1 MAAKIALIDGN
12 ALIHRAFHALPPLT
26 SPKGELVNA
35 TYGVA
40 SMLLKVLPELHP
52 EYAAA
57 AFDTPVPTFRHVD
70 FDAYKAHRGPAPEG
84 LSEQFARVHEFM
96 DAMGIATYHKDGFE
110 ADDVLGTLAKQ
121 ARDLGLD
128 VVIITGDTDALQLVD
143 SGVEVLTSRRGF
155 SDTVLYGESGVQER
169 YGVPP
174 SGLVDLKGL
183 KGDTSDNIP
192 GVPGIG
198 EKTASKLI
206 AEYGT
211 LEGVYDNLDR
221 LTPKLKQLLESY
233 RDQAFHSRYLSRIVT
248 DVPVQL
254 ELDRCRT
261 GAYDRTRLVEF
272 FRELGFKSLADRI
285 PRSAAEPGVAVPAP
299 PDRGSAESTSQLSLF
314 AVDAAAHLRD
324 SPAMSGAPAMALATV
339 TEKAPATVAEQEAD
353 NPEYR
358 IVCDVASLDRLLH
371 TLRRATIFSLD
382 LETTGKDALKADMV
396 GLSFSATPGT
406 AYYVP
411 VGHLP
416 AAERGL
422 GLLVAGAPG
431 PAEDDLPQ
439 LPRELV
445 LEKLRPLLENPAI
458 HKCAHNAQYDMLVLA
473 NCSVEVRGMVFDT
486 MVAAYLLESTQRA
499 LGLKDLAWTRLK
511 AEMTSY
517 ADLAG
522 KGKAALTLDRVPIRR
537 VASYSCADADM
548 TLRLME
554 NLKPELKRAEMDN
567 LFERMEMPLVPVLVG
582 MMRTGVKV
590 DDAYLK
596 DLSNELYKGIRELET
611 AIGEAAGHSFNIGS
625 TQQLGNV
632 LFKELKLPTMRRTKT
647 GFSTDADVL
656 EELRGTHPI
665 VELILEHRQMVKLKS
680 TYADALPLL
689 INPRTGRVHT
699 SFNQTA
705 TSTGRLSSS
714 DPNLQNIPIRTEMG
728 RRVRKAFVAGDPGCV
743 LLSADYSQIEL
754 RVLAHMTGDPV
765 LVDAF
770 RHGEDIHAATAALV
784 YGIPLSEVTPRERR
798 IAKTVN
804 FGVLY
809 GMSDY
814 GLARDTGLT
823 RKDAALFIESYFQ
836 RYASVREFFEQLK
849 QRAEIDG
856 YVSTL
861 WGRRRYVPEL
871 KTTNRALRQSAERM
885 AINMPI
891 QGTAADIIKIAMINL
906 HRHIAEKQLQSR
918 MILQVHDEL
927 LFECPRDEVE
937 LLAPEVKRLMESAM
951 PLQVPV
957 VVDLKVGANWD
968 EMQPLLA

>member
-1 MAAKIALIDGN
+1 MAARIVLIDGN
-12 ALIHRAFHALPPLT
+12 ALVHRAFHALPPLT

-40 SMLLKVLPELHP
+40 SMLLKVLAELHP
-52 EYAAA
+52 EYVAA
-57 AFDTPVPTFRHVD
+57 AFDTPVPTFRHREY
-70 FDAYKAHRGPAPEG
+70 DAYKAQRGPAPEG

-96 DAMGIATYHKDGFE
+96 DAMGIPSYHVDGFE
-110 ADDVLGTLAKQ
+110 ADDVLGTLTRQ
-121 ARDLGLD
+121 AREQGLD
-128 VVIITGDTDALQLVD
+128 VVILTGDTDALQLVAP
-143 SGVEVLTSRRGF
+143 GVEVLTSRRGF
-155 SDTVLYGESGVQER
+155 SDTVLYGEQNVQER
-169 YGVPP
+169 YGIPA
-174 SGLVDLKGL
+174 SQLVDLKGL

-206 AEYGT
+206 GEYRT
-211 LEGVYDNLDR
+211 LEGIYDNLDK
-221 LTPKLKQLLESY
+221 LTPKLKLLLETH

-248 DVPVQL
+248 DVPVNL
-254 ELDRCRT
+254 ELDRCTT
-261 GAYDRTRLVEF
+261 GAFDRQRLVEF

-285 PRSAAEPGVAVPAP
+285 PRESAAKAVAAVVPQPRAAADGQLTLFGLEPATQAPADGAALAPTPPDVPAVPIEERRA
-299 PDRGSAESTSQLSLF
+299 GTAEREDETPGYHVVS
-314 AVDAAAHLRD
+314 D
-324 SPAMSGAPAMALATV
+324 
-339 TEKAPATVAEQEAD
+339 E
-353 NPEYR
+353 
-358 IVCDVASLDRLLH
+358 ASLNQLVAG
-371 TLRRATIFSLD
+371 LRRAPIFSVD
-382 LETTGKDALKADMV
+382 LETTGKDALKANMV
-396 GLSFSATPGT
+396 GLSFSMTPGT

-416 AAERGL
+416 PGERGL
-422 GLLVAGAPG
+422 GLLVPDGEEPV
-431 PAEDDLPQ
+431 EEELPQ
-439 LPRELV
+439 LPLQLV
-445 LEKLRPLLENPAI
+445 LERLRPVLEDPAVR
-458 HKCAHNAQYDMLVLA
+458 KCAHNAQYDMLVLTA
-473 NCSVEVRGMVFDT
+473 YGIELRGMAFDT
-486 MVAAYLLESTQRA
+486 MVAAYLLQSTQRA

-511 AEMTSY
+511 AEMKSY
-517 ADLAG
+517 TDLAG
-522 KGKAALTLDRVPIRR
+522 KGKTAVTLDRVPIRK
-537 VASYSCADADM
+537 VADYSCADADM
-548 TLRLME
+548 TLRLKE
-554 NLKPELKRAEMDN
+554 DLEPELKAAGLDS
-567 LFERMEMPLVPVLVG
+567 LFERMEMPLVPVLVE
-582 MMRTGVKV
+582 MERAGVKV
-590 DDAYLK
+590 DHAYLK
-596 DLSNELYKGIRELET
+596 ELSTELYKRIRELET
-611 AIGEAAGHSFNIGS
+611 AICEAAGHSFNIGS

-632 LFKELKLPTMRRTKT
+632 LFKELKLSTGRRTKT
-647 GFSTDADVL
+647 GYSTDADVL

-689 INPRTGRVHT
+689 VNPNTGRVHT

-714 DPNLQNIPIRTEMG
+714 DPNLQNIPVRTEMG
-728 RRVRKAFVAGDPGCV
+728 RQVRKAFIAGDPGWV

-784 YGIPLSEVTPRERR
+784 YGIPISEVTPRERR

-814 GLARDTGLT
+814 GLARDTGLS
-823 RKDAALFIESYFQ
+823 RKEAALFIESYFQ
-836 RYASVREFFEQLK
+836 RYASVKDFFEQVK
-849 QRAEIDG
+849 QQAEVDG

-861 WGRRRYVPEL
+861 WGRRRYMPEL
-871 KTTNRALRQSAERM
+871 QTTHRGLRQAAERM

-906 HRHIAEKQLQSR
+906 HRHIREKRYRSR

-937 LLAPEVKRLMESAM
+937 LLAPDVKRLMESAM

-968 EMQPLLA
+968 EMQPLPF

>member
-1 MAAKIALIDGN
+1 MARIVLIDGN
-12 ALIHRAFHALPPLT
+12 ALVHRAFHALPPLT

-40 SMLLKVLPELHP
+40 SMLLKALQDLHP

-57 AFDTPVPTFRHVD
+57 AFDTPVPTFRHRE
-70 FDAYKAHRGPAPEG
+70 FEAYKAQRGPAPDG
-84 LSEQFARVHEFM
+84 LPGQFARVHEFM
-96 DAMGIATYHKDGFE
+96 DAMGIPTFHVDGFE
-110 ADDVLGTLAKQ
+110 ADDVLGTLTRQ
-121 ARDLGLD
+121 ARDQGVE
-128 VVIITGDTDALQLVD
+128 VVILTGDTDALQLIAP
-143 SGVEVLTSRRGF
+143 GVEVLTSRRGF
-155 SDTVLYGESGVQER
+155 SDTVLYGEDAVRER
-169 YGVPP
+169 YGIPAP
-174 SGLVDLKGL
+174 QLVDLKGL

-198 EKTASKLI
+198 EKTASKLV
-206 AEYGT
+206 AEYGS
-211 LEGVYDNLDR
+211 LEGIYENLER
-221 LTPKLKQLLESY
+221 LTPKLRELLETH
-233 RDQAFHSRYLSRIVT
+233 REQAFHSRYLGRIVT
-248 DVPVQL
+248 DVPVTL
-254 ELDRCRT
+254 ELESCRT
-261 GAYDRTRLVEF
+261 GSYDRPRLIEF
-272 FRELGFKSLADRI
+272 FRELGFKSLADRV
-285 PRSAAEPGVAVPAP
+285 PKAAPASPTETGTLAEPPVGHGQLALFAMDAPDQPPSPSNGGGALTEPQPFGSAAGISAVAEREAAGTVYLPVTTEEALEHLVQEL
-299 PDRGSAESTSQLSLF
+299 RASRVF
-314 AVDAAAHLRD
+314 AVD
-324 SPAMSGAPAMALATV
+324 V
-339 TEKAPATVAEQEAD
+339 
-353 NPEYR
+353 
-358 IVCDVASLDRLLH
+358 
-371 TLRRATIFSLD
+371 
-382 LETTGKDALKADMV
+382 ETTGKDALKADLV
-396 GLSFSATPGT
+396 GISFSTTPGA

-416 AAERGL
+416 PAERGF
-422 GLLVAGAPG
+422 GLLDVGQAAAQE
-431 PAEDDLPQ
+431 AEFAQ
-439 LPRELV
+439 LPRESV
-445 LEKLRPLLENPAI
+445 LERLRPLLEDPKLA
-458 HKCAHNAQYDMLVLA
+458 KCAHNAQYDMLVLA
-473 NCSVEVRGMVFDT
+473 NHGIEVRGMAFDT

-511 AEMTSY
+511 AEMKSY

-522 KGKAALTLDRVPIRR
+522 KGKSALTLDRLPVQQ
-537 VASYSCADADM
+537 VCDYSCADADM
-548 TLRLME
+548 TLRLKE
-554 NLKPELKRAEMDN
+554 DLEPELRTAALDG
-567 LFERMEMPLVPVLVG
+567 LFNRMEMPLVPVLVD
-582 MMRTGVKV
+582 MERAGVKL

-596 DLSNELYKGIRELET
+596 ELSTELHKRIRELET

-632 LFKELKLPTMRRTKT
+632 LFKELKLPTVRRTKT
-647 GFSTDADVL
+647 GYSTDADVL

-689 INPRTGRVHT
+689 VNEKTGRVHT

-728 RRVRKAFVAGDPGCV
+728 RRVRKAFVAEGDDCV

-754 RVLAHMTGDPV
+754 RILAHMTGDPV

-770 RHGEDIHAATAALV
+770 RQGEDIHAATAALV
-784 YGIPLSEVTPRERR
+784 YGIPITEVTPRERR

-823 RKDAALFIESYFQ
+823 RKEAALFIESYFQ
-836 RYASVREFFEQLK
+836 RYGSVRDFFDRLK
-849 QRAEIDG
+849 RQAEVDG

-871 KTTNRALRQSAERM
+871 QTTHRGLRQAAERM

-906 HRHIAEKQLQSR
+906 HRRIDEGGYKSR

-927 LFECPRDEVE
+927 LFECPRHEVE
-937 LLAPEVKRLMESAM
+937 RLAPEVKHLMESAM

-957 VVDLKVGANWD
+957 VVDLKAGANWD
-968 EMQPLLA
+968 EMQPLPL

>member
-1 MAAKIALIDGN
+1 MAARIVLIDGN
-12 ALIHRAFHALPPLT
+12 ALVHRAFHALPPLT

-40 SMLLKVLPELHP
+40 SMLLKVLADLRP
-52 EYAAA
+52 EYVAA
-57 AFDTPVPTFRHVD
+57 AFDTPVPTFRHREY
-70 FDAYKAHRGPAPEG
+70 DAYKAQRGPAPEG

-96 DAMGIATYHKDGFE
+96 DAMGIPTYHVDGFE
-110 ADDVLGTLAKQ
+110 ADDVLGTLTRQ
-121 ARDLGLD
+121 ARERGLD
-128 VVIITGDTDALQLVD
+128 VVILTGDTDALQLVAA
-143 SGVEVLTSRRGF
+143 GVEVLTSRRGF
-155 SDTVLYGESGVQER
+155 SDTVLYGEQGVQER
-169 YGVPP
+169 YGVPA

-211 LEGVYDNLDR
+211 LEGIYDNLDK

-233 RDQAFHSRYLSRIVT
+233 RDQAFHSRHLSRIVT
-248 DVPVQL
+248 DVPVGL
-254 ELDRCRT
+254 DLDRCRT
-261 GAYDRTRLVEF
+261 GAYDRHRLVEF

-285 PRSAAEPGVAVPAP
+285 PRDSAEKPAPAVIPPAPARPVGQLALFGMEPAAEAPTDGSLVSKPAAVP
-299 PDRGSAESTSQLSLF
+299 SA
-314 AVDAAAHLRD
+314 
-324 SPAMSGAPAMALATV
+324 
-339 TEKAPATVAEQEAD
+339 
-353 NPEYR
+353 
-358 IVCDVASLDRLLH
+358 LLKE
-371 TLRRATIFSLD
+371 RRAEAAEREETPGYHVVSEEASFNQLLNRLRLANIFSVD

-396 GLSFSATPGT
+396 GLSFAITPGT

-411 VGHLP
+411 VGHRSP
-416 AAERGL
+416 AEQGL
-422 GLLVAGAPG
+422 GLLVADNV
-431 PAEDDLPQ
+431 ELKQDESPQ
-439 LPRELV
+439 LPLRFVIDRLRPV
-445 LEKLRPLLENPAI
+445 LEDPSIR
-458 HKCAHNAQYDMLVLA
+458 KCAHNAQYDMLVLA
-473 NCSVEVRGMVFDT
+473 NYGVELRGMAFDT
-486 MVAAYLLESTQRA
+486 MIAAYLLESTQRA

-511 AEMTSY
+511 AEMKSY

-522 KGKAALTLDRVPIRR
+522 KGKAAVTLDQVPIRQ
-537 VASYSCADADM
+537 VADYSCADADM
-548 TLRLME
+548 TLRLKE
-554 NLKPELKRAEMDN
+554 DLEPELKSACLDD
-567 LFERMEMPLVPVLVG
+567 LFERMEMPLVPVLVD
-582 MMRTGVKV
+582 MERTGVKL

-596 DLSNELYKGIRELET
+596 DLSTELYKRIRELET
-611 AIGEAAGHSFNIGS
+611 AICEAAGHSFNIGS

-632 LFKELKLPTMRRTKT
+632 LFKELKLPTIRRTKT

-689 INPRTGRVHT
+689 VNSKTGRVHT
-699 SFNQTA
+699 SFNQTT

-714 DPNLQNIPIRTEMG
+714 DPNLQNIPIRTELG
-728 RRVRKAFVAGDPGCV
+728 RRVRKAFIAGDPDWV

-784 YGIPLSEVTPRERR
+784 YGIPISEVTPRERR

-814 GLARDTGLT
+814 GLARDTGLS
-823 RKDAALFIESYFQ
+823 RKEAALFIESYFQ
-836 RYASVREFFEQLK
+836 RYGSVRDFFERVK
-849 QRAEIDG
+849 QRAEVDG

-861 WGRRRYVPEL
+861 WGRRRYMPEL
-871 KTTNRALRQSAERM
+871 KTTHRGLRQAAERM

-906 HRHIAEKQLQSR
+906 HRHIREKGYRSR

-937 LLAPEVKRLMESAM
+937 LLAPDVKRLMESAM

-957 VVDLKVGANWD
+957 VADLKVGANWD
-968 EMQPLLA
+968 EMQPLPV